1 MLLKRKLMILLLSGA
16 LLLSAGSTLFAGG
29 QQDAAGDA
37 DNVVLKLGHIYDPSH
52 AWHKGAVRAA
62 EIVAEKTEGRITIEV
77 YPSSQLGTEP
87 EILEQTLFGSID
99 ICEAGAGQLGTLFK
113 PINVLEMPY
122 TFRDN
127 AHVLSFAKSDIA
139 AIMWEDFRN
148 EFGGKIIG
156 VSSWGIRQ
164 LTSNEPVNTPEDL
177 AGFKLRVPEQTITV
191 AYGKA
196 MGANPTPIAYAE
208 AYMALQQGVV
218 DGLENPMSSIQ
229 AMKFYEVQKY
239 INLTK
244 HVTNCCFFVMN
255 DSKYDSMNAEDQA
268 VVMSAFEEAS
278 KYIVELLN
286 KDDKDLIAFFEGQG
300 VTVNQPDIDAF
311 VKATASMPLEFSDW
325 WSAYGDDLHS
335 RIQSIK

>member
-1 MLLKRKLMILLLSGA
+1 MNKRKLVSLA
-16 LLLSAGSTLFAGG
+16 LVCALVFSLGGTLFANG
-29 QQDAAGDA
+29 QQEGAAA
-37 DNVVLKLGHIYDPSH
+37 EENVVLKLGHVYDPSH
-52 AWHKGAVRAA
+52 AWHKGALRAA
-62 EIVAEKTEGRITIEV
+62 EIIADETAGRITLEV

-87 EILEQTLFGSID
+87 ELLEQTLFGSID
-99 ICEAGAGQLGTLFK
+99 IAEAGAGQLGTLFK

-127 AHVLSFAKSDIA
+127 AHVLAFGKSDIA
-139 AIMWEDFRN
+139 ATMWEDFRK
-148 EFGGKIIG
+148 EFGGKVIG
-156 VSSWGIRQ
+156 VSSWGVRQ

-177 AGFKLRVPEQTITV
+177 AGFKLRVPEQTICV
-191 AYGKA
+191 AYGEA

-218 DGLENPMSSIQ
+218 DGLENPMSSIK

-255 DSKYDSMNAEDQA
+255 DAKYNSFSAEDQKII
-268 VVMSAFEEAS
+268 MDAFEDAS
-278 KYIVELLN
+278 AYIVELLN
-286 KDDKDLIAFFEGQG
+286 KDDQDLVSFFEAQG
-300 VTVNQPDIDAF
+300 LTVNQPDIDAF

-325 WSAYGDDLHS
+325 WAEEYGVDLHS
-335 RIQSIK
+335 RIQAIK

>member
-1 MLLKRKLMILLLSGA
+1 MFFKKA
-16 LLLSAGSTLFAGG
+16 AVYLFCLISLVNLYAGG
-29 QQDAAGDA
+29 QGEAGAVDAPQ
-37 DNVVLKLGHIYDPSH
+37 VLKLGHIYDPSH
-52 AWHKGAVRAA
+52 AWHQGALKAA
-62 EIVAEKTEGRITIEV
+62 EIVSEKTNGRLTIEV

-99 ICEAGAGQLGTLFK
+99 IAEAGAGQLGTLFK

-139 AIMWEDFRN
+139 KMLWEDFRK

-164 LTSNEPVNTPEDL
+164 LTSNKPVNTPADL

-218 DGLENPMSSIQ
+218 DGLENPMSSIK

-255 DSKYDSMNAEDQA
+255 DARFEGLSKGDQEILLD
-268 VVMSAFEEAS
+268 AFSEAS
-278 KYIVELLN
+278 AYIVTLLD
-286 KDDKDLIAFFEGQG
+286 KDDQDLISFFESQG
-300 VTVNQPDIDAF
+300 VTVNRPDIDSF
-311 VKATASMPLEFSDW
+311 VKATASMPVEFSDW
-325 WSAYGDDLHS
+325 WSQYGADLHT
-335 RIQSIK
+335 RIQNIK